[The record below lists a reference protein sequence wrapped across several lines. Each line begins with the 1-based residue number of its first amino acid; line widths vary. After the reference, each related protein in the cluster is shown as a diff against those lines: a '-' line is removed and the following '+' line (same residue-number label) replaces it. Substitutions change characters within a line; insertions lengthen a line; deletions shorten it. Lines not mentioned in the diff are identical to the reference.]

1 MAAGSGSIAAMPA
14 TSRTASEAAMDKK
27 TFHDEAVFQA
37 TMHIARRMLE
47 EKLITKKEYKAFE
60 QRMIAKYNPI
70 FT

>member
-14 TSRTASEAAMDKK
+14 TSRTASEAAKEKK
-27 TFHDEAVFQA
+27 TIHDEAVFQA

>member
-1 MAAGSGSIAAMPA
+1 
-14 TSRTASEAAMDKK
+14 MDKK